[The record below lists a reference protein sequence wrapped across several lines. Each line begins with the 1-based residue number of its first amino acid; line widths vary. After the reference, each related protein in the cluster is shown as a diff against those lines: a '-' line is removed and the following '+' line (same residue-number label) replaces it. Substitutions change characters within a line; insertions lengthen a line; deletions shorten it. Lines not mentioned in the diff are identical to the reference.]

1 MFVRFLKIAV
11 VFFLICLMCACGEKE
26 IELFSGDIDAT
37 VSYTRFECE
46 YTVKYSRSGAGEV
59 LEVLAPERIRGLKA
73 LRKDGK
79 VTINYT
85 DLEYESVTE
94 KMFEPFELLLPVT
107 VKKQDENVY
116 VSENGDVTVIFEGE
130 SPKEVIGNGFT
141 LEILEFS
148 ERSEAE

>member
-1 MFVRFLKIAV
+1 MRFLKIAV
-11 VFFLICLMCACGEKE
+11 VFLLICLMCACGEKE

-46 YTVKYSRSGAGEV
+46 YTVKYSRSGDGEV

-107 VKKQDENVY
+107 VKKQEENVY
-116 VSENGDVTVIFEGE
+116 MSENGDVTVMFEGE

-141 LEILEFS
+141 LKTVEFS